1 MPERSEQVDELG
13 FDEVLA
19 RLRGV
24 VAKLEQGSL
33 GLEDSLRV
41 YEEGVTLARRGH
53 TLLDG
58 AEKRVELLL
67 RVGENGPVTEPLD
80 SLDADDAGNAG
91 GSARK

>member
-1 MPERSEQVDELG
+1 MSEQEKSPEELG

-19 RLRGV
+19 RLRSV
-24 VAKLEQGSL
+24 VSQLEQGSL

-41 YEEGVTLARRGH
+41 YENGVSLARRGH

-67 RVGENGPVTEPLD
+67 RVGEDGPVTADFEPD
-80 SLDADDAGNAG
+80 SEG
-91 GSARK
+91 